1 MVSGLKVGMHLHPE
15 RGVDAVLAE
24 ARAADEQGYDSV
36 WLADHLMRE
45 PDDRDGGLDSLT
57 LMTAIAAQTRNVRLA
72 WGALNPSFRR
82 PAILAKMLATLD
94 LVSHGRVIC
103 TLGAGSDRSEYA
115 PYELE
120 WIEDH
125 DARIAYGREV
135 ALALK
140 QLWTHPAPERTT
152 FEGDYV
158 RIRDLAFNPAPYQ
171 QPHPPIWAAGNSEA
185 TQQLVK
191 EYADGWMLLTRGDP
205 RAVVE
210 QARRAP
216 DWPDRPLE
224 IVAAARVISADTV
237 AEADRLA
244 RSLYEGAPAA
254 VRSVP
259 FEAFARDA
267 IIGTPEMCAA
277 ALLERRAWGLTY
289 VRVTFPDDAQ
299 QAYFATSVLPLV
311 HDGAGPAPA

>member
-1 MVSGLKVGMHLHPE
+1 
-15 RGVDAVLAE
+15 
-24 ARAADEQGYDSV
+24 
-36 WLADHLMRE
+36 MRE
-45 PDDRDGGLDSLT
+45 PEDPDGGLDSFT

-72 WGALNPSFRR
+72 WGVLNPSFRR

-94 LVSHGRVIC
+94 RVSHGRVIC
-103 TLGAGSDRSEYA
+103 TLGAGSDKSEYA

-120 WIEDH
+120 WIENH

-135 ALALK
+135 TLAIQ

-152 FEGDYV
+152 FEGTYV
-158 RIRDLAFNPAPYQ
+158 HIRDLAFNPAPFQ

-224 IVAAARVISADTV
+224 IIAAARVIAADTD

-244 RSLYEGAPAA
+244 RSLYEIAPAA
-254 VRSVP
+254 VRAAP
-259 FEAFARDA
+259 FEAFVRDA
-267 IIGTPEMCAA
+267 IVGTPETCAA
-277 ALLERRAWGLTY
+277 ALLERTSWGLTY
-289 VRVTFPDDAQ
+289 ARVTFLDATQ
-299 QAYFATSVLPLV
+299 QAYFAASVLPLV
-311 HDGAGPAPA
+311 RAGERPTSA

>member
-1 MVSGLKVGMHLHPE
+1 MTNALSPTAGLKVGMHLHPE

-24 ARAADEQGYDSV
+24 ARAADDQGFDSV

-45 PDDRDGGLDSLT
+45 PEDPDGGLDSFT

-94 LVSHGRVIC
+94 MVSHGRGIG
-103 TLGAGSDRSEYA
+103 TLGSGSDKSESP

-125 DARIAYGREV
+125 NARVAYGREV
-135 ALALK
+135 ALVLK

-152 FEGDYV
+152 FEGTYV
-158 RIRDLAFNPAPYQ
+158 HIRDLAFNPAPYQ

-185 TQQLVK
+185 TQKLVK
-191 EYADGWMLLTRGDP
+191 ELADGWMLLTRGDP

-224 IVAAARVISADTV
+224 IIAAARVIAADTV

-244 RSLYEGAPAA
+244 RSMYEAAPAA
-254 VRSVP
+254 VRAAP

-267 IIGTPEMCAA
+267 VIGTPEMCAA

-289 VRVTFPDDAQ
+289 VRMNFPDAQ
-299 QAYFATSVLPLV
+299 QQGYF
-311 HDGAGPAPA
+311 